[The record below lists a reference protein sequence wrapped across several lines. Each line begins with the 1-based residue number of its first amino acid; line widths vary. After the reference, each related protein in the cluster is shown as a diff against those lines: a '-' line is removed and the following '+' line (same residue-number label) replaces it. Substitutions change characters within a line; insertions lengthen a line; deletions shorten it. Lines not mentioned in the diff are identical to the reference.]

1 MEIDMNHTFNISR
14 RNVLALA
21 ASSLGLA
28 DAALAG
34 DCDRKDK
41 DGKDDRKSTRS
52 LANELLGIKAL
63 ELPPLAFEV
72 DALAPSISSTTLQL
86 HHGKHHKAY
95 VDFLLRAEV
104 ATPGQISSFKTLDEL
119 VISAHRQGPSA
130 AALFNNAAQH
140 YNHSLQWL
148 SLHPNGGGTPPKAV
162 LEALERSFGG
172 IDVFQQQWLD
182 KAVAHFGSGWV
193 WLVHERNSD
202 KLQILSTSN
211 AETPITTPGLTVLGT
226 LDVWEHAYYVDYPA
240 ARKAY
245 VQAAMAKLFNWRF
258 VETQL
263 ARANDR
269 RSRSAPNS

>member
-1 MEIDMNHTFNISR
+1 MNHTFNISR

-28 DAALAG
+28 EASHAG
-34 DCDRKDK
+34 DCDRKSD
-41 DGKDDRKSTRS
+41 KDDRKSAKCP
-52 LANELLGIKAL
+52 ANEMPGIKAL
-63 ELPPLAFEV
+63 ELPSLAFEV
-72 DALAPSISSTTLQL
+72 DALSPSISSTTLQL

-95 VDFLLRAEV
+95 VDFLVRAET
-104 ATPGQISSFKTLDEL
+104 ATPGQISSFKSLDDL
-119 VISAHRQGPSA
+119 VLSAHRQGASA
-130 AALFNNAAQH
+130 APLFNNAAQH
-140 YNHSLQWL
+140 YNHCIQWL

-172 IDVFQQQWLD
+172 IEAFQQQWLD
-182 KAVAHFGSGWV
+182 KAVGHFGSGWV
-193 WLVHERNSD
+193 WLVHDRISD
-202 KLQILSTSN
+202 KLQIQSTSN

-269 RSRSAPNS
+269 RTHSPTKS